1 MKDKIIELLKQYEDA
16 HTQGVYR
23 CDYDE
28 LAGDIVK
35 IFSSNSMLAD
45 SKNGGVEKMRR
56 WCPNCKMETTQ
67 YVKLYNPDNA
77 EDGEVWEC
85 HYCEENTGWASW

>member
-1 MKDKIIELLKQYEDA
+1 MKKKQTSKKPLSANDGNA
-16 HTQGVYR
+16 
-23 CDYDE
+23 
-28 LAGDIVK
+28 
-35 IFSSNSMLAD
+35 MLAD

-77 EDGEVWEC
+77 EEGEVWEC